1 MGNEKNKGRGAR
13 IILGVTLVFGLVGM
27 GSLLAAVS
35 GVKMMEFGVR
45 IYGSVAAHLST
56 SLTIPAG
63 VFYFL
68 LLGTLLIVFLIGRSV
83 YRKFYGKSEV
93 WRRYRIDTFFWV
105 EWQWDYT
112 WRGKVRGL
120 WCECDK
126 CAEAMKPKVVPDGED
141 GLGVRFI
148 CNHCGKQSTTIRSAE
163 NEQQAFERVEKKIMR
178 KIRVG
183 KYRGEIEGRKLD
195 GSKMNCF

>member
-1 MGNEKNKGRGAR
+1 MGNEKDKGRGAR
-13 IILGVTLVFGLVGM
+13 IILGVILVFGLVGI
-27 GSLLAAVS
+27 GSLLAAVG

-45 IYGSVAAHLST
+45 IYGSVAEHLSVP
-56 SLTIPAG
+56 LTIPAG
-63 VFYFL
+63 VFYIL
-68 LLGTLLIVFLIGRSV
+68 LLGTLAVVFLIGRCF
-83 YRKFYGKSEV
+83 YRKLYGKSEV

-105 EWQWDYT
+105 EWQWQYT

-148 CNHCGKQSTTIRSAE
+148 CNDCGKQSTTIRSAE
-163 NEQQAFERVEKKIMR
+163 NERQALERVEKKIMR

-195 GSKMNCF
+195 SSKMNCF